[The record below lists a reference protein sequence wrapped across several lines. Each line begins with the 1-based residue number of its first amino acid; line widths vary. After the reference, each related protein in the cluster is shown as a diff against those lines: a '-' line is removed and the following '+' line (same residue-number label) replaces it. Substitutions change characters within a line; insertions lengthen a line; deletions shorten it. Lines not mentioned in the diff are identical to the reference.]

1 MSKLSA
7 FMAKRTENKTLR
19 VMASTDN
26 TELGSPGTDVEQQIF
41 EMDTP
46 FFGRLKSGIVVTLP
60 VHDRNGEVVAALR
73 VEMKSFLG
81 QTENNALAR
90 ALPIVK
96 EMERRIVEAR
106 DLF

>member
-1 MSKLSA
+1 
-7 FMAKRTENKTLR
+7 
-19 VMASTDN
+19 
-26 TELGSPGTDVEQQIF
+26 
-41 EMDTP
+41 MDTP

-73 VEMKSFLG
+73 VEMKSFPG

>member
-1 MSKLSA
+1 
-7 FMAKRTENKTLR
+7 
-19 VMASTDN
+19 MASTDN

-73 VEMKSFLG
+73 VEMKSFPG
-81 QTENNALAR
+81 QTESNALAR

-96 EMERRIVEAR
+96 AMERRIVEAR